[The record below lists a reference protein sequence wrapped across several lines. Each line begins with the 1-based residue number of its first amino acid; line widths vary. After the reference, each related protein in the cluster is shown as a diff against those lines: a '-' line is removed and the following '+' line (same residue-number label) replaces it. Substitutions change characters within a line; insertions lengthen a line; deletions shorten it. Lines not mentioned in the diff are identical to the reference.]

1 MSTHGFHRSSRALVT
16 LLVAIGLQLTLSPIL
31 RAASPAHE
39 ALDQF
44 FASQSQEDLPDL
56 LSDPV
61 AIVLPSGNRLTEVA
75 DLPTQ
80 VEGWSYRSVL
90 PCLLA
95 DLDLASG
102 EAIPIQLRGSP
113 EALAS
118 QGGYSGGCLSEA
130 PGGGVA
136 RAAVL
141 SFTTDRAGG
150 VGRLDAWPAD
160 RSEPRLGDTVVRFH
174 PREASENTT
183 ILNLCAPSGSGDCA
197 RGDLFLRA
205 SESTHTRVYLSVTSW
220 RPHVLGPRRCSR
232 ASEPVRP
239 KRTSPAR
246 PRKRSAR
253 APRVFSAA
261 PAVARPREPAA
272 PSVAPAR
279 RSMRKP
285 LVAPAPPPRRRVAA
299 APTRTPA
306 HSIFSAPASAVSAS
320 SEP

>member
-1 MSTHGFHRSSRALVT
+1 MSTHRFHRSSRALVT

-205 SESTHTRVYLSVTSW
+205 SESTHTRVYLSGYFVE
-220 RPHVLGPRRCSR
+220 
-232 ASEPVRP
+232 AS
-239 KRTSPAR
+239 R
-246 PRKRSAR
+246 PRTQAL
-253 APRVFSAA
+253 FSGLGAGEA
-261 PAVARPREPAA
+261 ETNLACPATKAVCKSP
-272 PSVAPAR
+272 
-279 RSMRKP
+279 K
-285 LVAPAPPPRRRVAA
+285 
-299 APTRTPA
+299 
-306 HSIFSAPASAVSAS
+306 SIFGSACSCPTTGTCGSICGAGKTIYAKTVGGACTATSSTGSCSANQNTCPLDILCTGVCCVC
-320 SEP
+320 EL